1 MTDEYARKYM
11 GGDRIRFLDK
21 VRMPRWA
28 QAAIAVASL
37 AGVAGAVS
45 EGSIAPA
52 LAIVPVSLASW
63 TLLNT
68 IRVSVTDAFLHV
80 QYGLWGPKVA
90 LDDLLAVEVIEY
102 SAVRFGG
109 WGIRFG
115 LRGERAYS
123 MPGSGGKAVQ
133 LRYRTSR
140 GERVAVISSAQPDA
154 LKAAIDEARAARS
167 QSLTDVRAQ
176 LDVRSAPQVVEHAVP
191 QAHEH
196 EERR

>member
-28 QAAIAVASL
+28 QGAIAVATL

-63 TLLNT
+63 ALLNT

-90 LDDLLAVEVIEY
+90 LDDLIAVEVIEY

-154 LKAAIDEARAARS
+154 LKAAIEEARAARS

-176 LDVRSAPQVVEHAVP
+176 LDVRSAAEAIEHAVP

-196 EERR
+196 EER